1 MTFADSGKTVALQ
14 VGGRLHVVLDSTFWT
29 FDRPAPGPLKLDGSS
44 TGGAGLCQPPGTGC
58 GWTFA
63 DFTGVSAGT
72 AVVTASRVSCG
83 EAKRC
88 VGDQGRFS
96 LKVVVQG

>member
-1 MTFADSGKTVALQ
+1 VTFADSGKTVALQ

-44 TGGAGLCQPPGTGC
+44 TGGPGLCQPPGTGC

-83 EAKRC
+83 EAMRC